1 MITIQE
7 KLKNLVENTEQ
18 YTQERQNSK
27 WRFRLF
33 TNVTFLFAV
42 LENIPIEC
50 PGSFL
55 PEILLR
61 TRSVN
66 CLSSNKDEQLYKC
79 H

>member
-1 MITIQE
+1 MITIQGKVE
-7 KLKNLVENTEQ
+7 KFDITEQ

-33 TNVTFLFAV
+33 TNVTFLAAV
-42 LENIPIEC
+42 LKNIPIEC